1 MHRGIRFV
9 LELPTQ
15 EPAVRLGELRRL
27 GKHTAPFECGGCQ
40 YDPCAEEAHQSAP
53 LNAEVLSHGHN
64 ERIAF
69 LCAHHSEPDTGI
81 PARRLDYR
89 LSWSKL
95 SRALGIFDDSE
106 SQSVLEGPHG
116 VEGFYP
122 DVQAY
127 LRGRELLDS
136 HHRCASNRF
145 EDAVKP
151 VPSKGFPCGAG
162 DRYVACFLIHC
173 HVFALHAPHHLGA
186 LPADGTLRR
195 GEDYYELSGKIA
207 TSSRSF
213 SSPTPVGYTA
223 RPAVELEATPE
234 LLRSGGRR
242 SPNTL

>member
-27 GKHTAPFECGGCQ
+27 GKHTAPFKCGGCQ

-53 LNAEVLSHGHN
+53 LNAEVLSHSHN

-69 LCAHHSEPDTGI
+69 LCAHHGEPDTGI

-89 LSWSKL
+89 LSWSKS

-106 SQSVLEGPHG
+106 SQSVLNGPHG
-116 VEGFYP
+116 VEGFYL

-151 VPSKGFPCGAG
+151 VPSEGFPCGTG
-162 DRYVACFLIHC
+162 DRM
-173 HVFALHAPHHLGA
+173 
-186 LPADGTLRR
+186 
-195 GEDYYELSGKIA
+195 
-207 TSSRSF
+207 SRASLF
-213 SSPTPVGYTA
+213 TVMSSPSKHRITC
-223 RPAVELEATPE
+223 
-234 LLRSGGRR
+234 
-242 SPNTL
+242 